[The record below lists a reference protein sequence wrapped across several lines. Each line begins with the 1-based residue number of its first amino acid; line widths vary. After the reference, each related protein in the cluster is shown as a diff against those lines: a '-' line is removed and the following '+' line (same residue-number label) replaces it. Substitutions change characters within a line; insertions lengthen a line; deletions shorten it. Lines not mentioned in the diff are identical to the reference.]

1 MRTQFFSAVINE
13 ATTLHNT
20 TAGNA
25 VWLVMDGR
33 AAEQCQFMHGLV
45 HTGLPL
51 ANTCSDHITAQDA
64 VYQQRYNIAHK
75 HACIL
80 HAVLARVKNRFKHAR
95 YNWYSY
101 RYALYPPGSHTHTHT
116 HTCTQITH
124 GADTRCHAHACVLS
138 SQYFTYHRCC
148 IAGIGRGRSSHRIC
162 RVLERWPCRT

>member
-116 HTCTQITH
+116 HMYTNH
-124 GADTRCHAHACVLS
+124 TRCRHTLPRTRMRSIVTVFYLPQVLHCR
-138 SQYFTYHRCC
+138 HRAWKV
-148 IAGIGRGRSSHRIC
+148 IPSY
-162 RVLERWPCRT
+162 L